1 MSRSSSQASRALV
14 TGATGFVGHHLAR
27 LLLERGIEV
36 HALVRSD
43 AALREPLAGRVQ
55 QLVIPSTPGALA
67 TLVAD
72 LQPHVVFHLAA
83 EGAAWPTGAG
93 VHALVRA
100 NVEFG
105 LEVLDGLRALDS
117 TPVFVHALSYSGFSA
132 TGSPEPNTPY
142 AASKLAFELMARSIC
157 ADGRVVVRGAVLY
170 DVYGPEDWRDKLIPD
185 LVHGARHRSLIT
197 LSAGEQFVA
206 PMFVHD
212 VTEGLMSVGYASP
225 AADLE
230 RTAIGP
236 TDILTV
242 REVVHEFEVANGVS
256 LDLAWAARP
265 LKAPP
270 KAIARL
276 PFPNPPGWA
285 PRTSLADGL
294 RRCLRGASEPLASAH
309 L

>member
-1 MSRSSSQASRALV
+1 MSRSSPNVSRALV
-14 TGATGFVGHHLAR
+14 TGATGFVGHHLAC
-27 LLLERGIEV
+27 LLLERRMEV

-43 AALREPLAGRVQ
+43 TALREPLAGRVQ
-55 QLVIPSTPGALA
+55 RLVIPSTPGVLA

-72 LQPHVVFHLAA
+72 LQPNVVFHLAA
-83 EGAAWPTGAG
+83 VGAAWPTGAG

-105 LEVLDGLRALDS
+105 LEILDGLRALDS
-117 TPVFVHALSYSGFSA
+117 TPVFVHALSYSSFSA

-142 AASKLAFELMARSIC
+142 AASKLAFELMARSTC
-157 ADGRVVVRGAVLY
+157 ADGRVVPRGAVLY
-170 DVYGPEDWRDKLIPD
+170 DVYGPGDWRDKLIPD

-197 LSAGEQFVA
+197 LSAGEQLIA

-212 VTEGLMSVGYASP
+212 VTEGLLAVGCAP
-225 AADLE
+225 PTADLE

-236 TDILTV
+236 SDVLTV
-242 REVVHEFEVANGVS
+242 RELVHEFEVANRVS
-256 LDLAWAARP
+256 LDLAWGTRP

-270 KAIARL
+270 KVIARL

-294 RRCLRGASEPLASAH
+294 RRCLHSASESLSSAH
-309 L
+309 Q